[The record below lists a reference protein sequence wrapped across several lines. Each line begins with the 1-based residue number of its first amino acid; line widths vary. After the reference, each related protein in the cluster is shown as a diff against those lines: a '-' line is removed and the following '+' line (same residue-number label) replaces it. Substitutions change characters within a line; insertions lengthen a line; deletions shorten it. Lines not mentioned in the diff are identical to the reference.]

1 MYPQDSPPSF
11 DTPRLDTISAEWLRQ
26 RFTVGSAERAR
37 EVQHL
42 HQLTMPVTALR
53 SAAVLIPLVLRPTGI
68 TVLLTKRTAHLKDHA
83 GQVSFPGGRCEPED
97 GTPIATAIREAQ
109 EEVGLEPR
117 QIEVLGTLPDYDTG
131 TGFQVV
137 PVVALVHPPLNLKL
151 DDFEVAD
158 VFEPP
163 LSFIL
168 DRDNHQRHRVEAR
181 GKLREFWAMPWEGY
195 YIWGATAGM
204 LVSLHHFLFG
214 PIGELGE

>member
-1 MYPQDSPPSF
+1 MTSELYPP
-11 DTPRLDTISAEWLRQ
+11 PRLDAITAEWLRE
-26 RFTVGSAERAR
+26 RFANGSAARAR
-37 EVQHL
+37 DVQHL
-42 HQLTMPVTALR
+42 HQLTMPVSVLR
-53 SAAVLIPLVLRPTGI
+53 PAAVLIPLVLRPTGL

-97 GTPIATAIREAQ
+97 GNAIQTAIREAN
-109 EEVGLEPR
+109 EEVGLESR

-131 TGFQVV
+131 TGFHVV
-137 PVVALVHPPLNLKL
+137 PVVALIHPPLNLKL

-163 LSFIL
+163 LSFIF

-181 GKLREFWAMPWEGY
+181 GKLREFWAMTWGGY

-204 LVSLHHFLFG
+204 LVSLHHYLFG
-214 PIGELGE
+214 PSAEIGE

>member
-1 MYPQDSPPSF
+1 MYPQDSLPSL
-11 DTPRLDTISAEWLRQ
+11 DTPRLDQISAEWLRQ
-26 RFTVGSAERAR
+26 RFLVGSAERAR

-42 HQLTMPVTALR
+42 HQLTMPVTTLR
-53 SAAVLIPLVLRPTGI
+53 PAAVLIPLVLRPTGI

-97 GTPIATAIREAQ
+97 GNPIQTAIREAN
-109 EEVGLEPR
+109 EEVGLESR

-131 TGFQVV
+131 TGFHVV

-163 LSFIL
+163 LSFIF
-168 DRDNHQRHRVEAR
+168 DSENHQRHRVEAR
-181 GKLREFWAMPWEGY
+181 GKLREFWAMPWNGY

-214 PIGELGE
+214 PIGEIGE

>member
-1 MYPQDSPPSF
+1 MSSELYPS
-11 DTPRLDTISAEWLRQ
+11 PRLDAITADWLRQ
-26 RFTVGSAERAR
+26 RFAEGSSARAKD
-37 EVQHL
+37 VQHL
-42 HQLTMPVTALR
+42 HQMTIPLAALR
-53 SAAVLIPLVLRPTGI
+53 PAAVLVPLVLRPSGM

-97 GTPIATAIREAQ
+97 GSPIRTAIREAE
-109 EEVGLEPR
+109 EEVGLESR

-131 TGFQVV
+131 TGFHVV
-137 PVVALVHPPLNLKL
+137 PVVALIHPPLNLKL

-181 GKLREFWAMPWEGY
+181 GKLREFWAMPWEDY

-204 LVSLHHFLFG
+204 LVSLYHYLYG
-214 PIGELGE
+214 PVGEIGE